1 LTRPAVTFRK
11 KQLKRI
17 GHSIL
22 IMAQSVCVCGC
33 VCVCVCVCVYVC
45 VANEGA
51 REEDRLINVKQY

>member
-1 LTRPAVTFRK
+1 
-11 KQLKRI
+11 
-17 GHSIL
+17 
-22 IMAQSVCVCGC
+22 MAQSVCVCGC